1 MTQLARSLLRGH
13 KGDVMPRTL
22 QDIRTALDALAERWK
37 DFQGTEKAASQTFL
51 NELVSAYTGASD
63 AMAAGARFEEFG
75 GRDDGSGFMDLYW
88 PGVAIIEMKAPGQT
102 LRLDQHRAQA
112 LDYWRNSADVATN
125 VEAPR
130 YLVLCSFGRFE
141 IWEPGRFPPKAPD
154 YAPRDVFDLA
164 ELPNRAE
171 ALMFL
176 AGRAPIFGGPGED
189 VSAKAA
195 QLMVD
200 LYFSLVDRKAG
211 EPEDLRRFILQSVW
225 ALFAEDLRILEGMPI
240 GTLTRALLADP
251 LRSSAYELRGL
262 YQRMNIKSEAER
274 NPAGLTPKVPYVNGD
289 LFASAAPI
297 HLEPKELQKL
307 LEASKFDWQHVNPTV
322 FGALFEGCVG
332 RDRRWEL
339 GAHYTSEADIRQIV
353 EPVIVRP
360 WVKRIE
366 AVSTYNEA
374 KKLLTE
380 LCEFRVLDPAMG
392 CSNFLVISYREM
404 RQLEKRL
411 HEKLRN
417 LAVAEGR
424 NVPLELSWYPI
435 SNIQG
440 MEIEPFVVEIA
451 RATLWMTHA
460 LEVRKLG
467 SGEAVLP
474 LPSLPNLVCADA
486 LKTPWP
492 ETDAIVGNPP
502 FHGDRNL
509 RRALGDDYIAWLQ
522 EEFDVGVKDHCVYF
536 FLRAH
541 QNLKPGQRAGLVA
554 TKTISQTKN
563 RDASLVPMLEDGSV
577 ITDAISAQPWS
588 GEAAVHVSII
598 CWQKPPVDTDVITLD
613 GREVPGITPSLK
625 EGVSHRSALRLEPN
639 RRVCFQGYLTRGMGF
654 VLKQNEALGFVAQHG
669 DKYREVVVPFIN
681 GNDTT
686 TRVDQSPSRWVID
699 FADMPLEIVERDYPH
714 ALRIIRE
721 RVLPGRLG
729 DPAQMERWWQFWNTR
744 KGLRAA
750 TAGLSRFAVAS
761 RVGKR
766 LMLVWAE
773 PHWRPSDACNCFTF
787 EDDYSFGVCSSKVH
801 ELWVRANS
809 STLEDRLRYTPST
822 AFDTFPFPAP
832 SEAQR
837 ERIATASREMV
848 ECRARACESVG
859 HGLTR
864 VYNTMDQGGHRELR
878 SAHLELD
885 AAVLEAY
892 GLTLKHLDDP
902 RGLLNELY
910 DLNLAA
916 AKDPDYKPFGSRTEI
931 AELDEDD

>member
-1 MTQLARSLLRGH
+1 
-13 KGDVMPRTL
+13 MPRTL
-22 QDIRTALDALAERWK
+22 QDVRTALEALAERWK
-37 DFQGTEKAASQTFL
+37 GFQGTEKAASQTFL
-51 NELVSAYTGASD
+51 NELISAYTGATD
-63 AMAAGARFEEFG
+63 AMAAGARLEEFG

-88 PGVAIIEMKAPGQT
+88 PGVAIIEMKAPNQT

-112 LDYWRNSADVATN
+112 LDYWRNSADAATHL
-125 VEAPR
+125 EAPGH
-130 YLVLCSFGRFE
+130 LVLCSFGRFE
-141 IWEPGRFPPKAPD
+141 IWEPGRFPPRAPD
-154 YAPRDVFDLA
+154 YAPLDAFDLA
-164 ELPNRAE
+164 DLPNRAE
-171 ALMFL
+171 ALLFL
-176 AGRAPIFGGPGED
+176 AGRTPIYGGPGED

-200 LYFSLVDRKAG
+200 LYFSLVDREAG

-225 ALFAEDLRILEGMPI
+225 ALFAEDLRMLEGMPI
-240 GTLTRALLADP
+240 GTLTRALIADP
-251 LRSSAYELRGL
+251 GRSSAVELMSL
-262 YQRMNIKSEAER
+262 YQRMNIKPEAAR
-274 NPAGLTPKVPYVNGD
+274 NPAGLSPKVPYVNGD

-297 HLEPKELQKL
+297 HLEQKELRKL
-307 LEASKFDWQHVNPTV
+307 LEASEFDWQHVNPTV

-366 AVSTYNEA
+366 AVSTYSDA
-374 KKLLTE
+374 KKLLDE
-380 LCEFRVLDPAMG
+380 LCAFKILDPAMG

-404 RQLEKRL
+404 RQLEARL
-411 HEKLRN
+411 HEKLQN
-417 LAVAEGR
+417 LALAEGR

-440 MEIEPFVVEIA
+440 MEIEPFVVEIS

-522 EEFDVGVKDHCVYF
+522 DEFGVGVKDHCVYF

-554 TKTISQTKN
+554 TKTISQTRN
-563 RDASLVPMLEDGSV
+563 RDASLVPMLEAGSV
-577 ITDAISAQPWS
+577 ITDAISSQPWS

-598 CWQKPPVDTDVITLD
+598 CWQKPPTDNETTLLD
-613 GREVPGITPSLK
+613 GRLVDGITPSLT
-625 EGVSHRSALRLEPN
+625 EGTGHRAAVRLAPN
-639 RRVCFQGYLTRGMGF
+639 RGICFIGYYTRGMGF
-654 VLKQNEALGFVAQHG
+654 VLKPEEALSFLRKHGEAYRDVVAPFV
-669 DKYREVVVPFIN
+669 N

-686 TRVDQSPSRWVID
+686 TRPDQSPSRWVID
-699 FADMPLEIVERDYPH
+699 LADMPLELAQRDYPH
-714 ALRIIRE
+714 ALDIVRE
-721 RVLPGRLG
+721 RVLPDRLN
-729 DPAQMERWWQFWNTR
+729 DPKQMVRWWQFWNTR
-744 KGLRAA
+744 KGLRQA
-750 TAGLSRFAVAS
+750 TAGLSRFAICSV
-761 RVGKR
+761 VGKR
-766 LMLVWAE
+766 LLLVWAE
-773 PHWRPSDACNCFTF
+773 PNWRPSHACNCFAF
-787 EDDYSFGVCSSKVH
+787 EDDYNFGVCSSRVH

-822 AFDTFPFPAP
+822 AFDTFPFPTP
-832 SEAQR
+832 TEAQR
-837 ERIATASREMV
+837 NRIAAAARTMV
-848 ECRARACESVG
+848 ERRAEACASTG

-864 VYNTMDQGGHRELR
+864 VYNTMDEGGHRDLNA
-878 SAHLELD
+878 AHRELD
-885 AAVLEAY
+885 TAVLEAY
-892 GLTLKHLDDP
+892 GLTLKHLDEP
-902 RGLLNELY
+902 RELLATLY
-910 DLNLAA
+910 DLNLSA
-916 AKDPDYKPFGSRTEI
+916 AKDPAYQPFGTRAGITEL
-931 AELDEDD
+931 AEDD